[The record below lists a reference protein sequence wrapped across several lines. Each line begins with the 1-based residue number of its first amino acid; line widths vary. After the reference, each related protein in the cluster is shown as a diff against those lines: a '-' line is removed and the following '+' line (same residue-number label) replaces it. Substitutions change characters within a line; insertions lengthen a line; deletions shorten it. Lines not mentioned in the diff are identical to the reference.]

1 MSSRSSRKASSG
13 TKAPAISLPSGGG
26 ATWNLDEARAYG
38 PVILVFL
45 RGFF

>member
-1 MSSRSSRKASSG
+1 MSSRSSRKAATG

-26 ATWNLDEARAYG
+26 ATWNLDDARKDG